1 MDGYIWVFIIIAIVV
16 YLIIQPKLKKERA
29 KAEREAQKREAE
41 HKKAQEDLKYDQIIN
56 CPSCRGNGECI
67 IFGRYGNYEQSV
79 YKRIYNPPDTWH
91 LAGQRKDLGDYR
103 EEYLRMTC
111 PACDGNGIAYAYFF
125 KERDACL
132 ECKGTGKIMKI
143 IKKKMDIGV
152 SEDKEEIIC
161 KKCNGQGNYEVEKV
175 FIKRIAGT
183 ATLAQYGLSE
193 TFVDSLSNN
202 KTIYSKSKP
211 RFT

>member
-1 MDGYIWVFIIIAIVV
+1 MRVMRDLNGRPSSAFPSLLSTSVPIPLMIPPASFITFMVSLIDPPVV
-16 YLIIQPKLKKERA
+16 TTSSTTITRSLLFIEKPLGSQPYLLDPL
-29 KAEREAQKREAE
+29 
-41 HKKAQEDLKYDQIIN
+41 L
-56 CPSCRGNGECI
+56 
-67 IFGRYGNYEQSV
+67 
-79 YKRIYNPPDTWH
+79 
-91 LAGQRKDLGDYR
+91 
-103 EEYLRMTC
+103 
-111 PACDGNGIAYAYFF
+111 
-125 KERDACL
+125 
-132 ECKGTGKIMKI
+132 KI